1 MGKQRYDVK
10 RGHFENIEGDKL
22 KGLMDETFK
31 EVYEEEDEGEEK
43 LVVEEDGAI
52 AHLEVWTEG
61 RTGLWVD
68 LEMNKDVDDDLAMKT
83 ISKWNDFLEEATGFT
98 AKERKKRAKK
108 KAKDE

>member
-1 MGKQRYDVK
+1 MGKNRYDVK

-22 KGLMDETFK
+22 KNLLESSFGGVK
-31 EVYEEEDEGEEK
+31 EDEDK
-43 LVVEEDGAI
+43 LIIDDEGAI

-68 LEMNKDVDDDLAMKT
+68 LEMNQNVDQEVAGKT
-83 ISKWNDFLEEATGFT
+83 VSKWNDFLEEATGFT
-98 AKERKKRAKK
+98 AKERKKRAKD